1 MRGNDARGGGYHVA
15 LAAALTTAALLL
27 SSCGSGSPAAKS
39 SVAKVAVG
47 LDDCGHGWAD
57 PHPGHQ
63 VFELHNTTVAGV
75 EAYLESATDGAIYL
89 DVESIGPNASERA
102 SVTLGNG
109 TYRFVCLPADHDP
122 VEAAKVT
129 ISGAGKVDGL
139 TPGVKPV
146 TQNDLIPA
154 LKIYQGWIT
163 RRLPVLLKQV
173 KQLQSDVT
181 AGDLGA
187 AKRSWLTAHMTY
199 ETLGAAY
206 DAFGDF
212 DAAINGTPSP
222 GTSALGDAHL
232 EGFHRI
238 EAMLWHGKI
247 ATEIGPHTARLVK
260 AVSGLRTAFTQDRID
275 PVDIGLRSH
284 EILENALQFELTG
297 RTDAGSHTNLATI
310 DANLTGTRE
319 ALAPIKTILSSR
331 YPDLAATEKAI
342 DIAQRLVS
350 SYRHDGQWTPL
361 NSLTR
366 SQREELNAQI
376 GATLELLAPVAAITD
391 PRRAA

>member
-1 MRGNDARGGGYHVA
+1 MRGNDVRGGGHVA
-15 LAAALTTAALLL
+15 LIAALAITAALL
-27 SSCGSGSPAAKS
+27 SACGSGSPAAKS

-47 LDDCGHGWAD
+47 LDDCGHGWAN
-57 PHPGHQ
+57 PHPGRQ
-63 VFELHNTTVAGV
+63 VFELHNTTVAGA
-75 EAYLESATDGAIYL
+75 EAYLESATDGAVYL

-102 SVTLGNG
+102 TVTLGNG

-122 VEAAKVT
+122 VQAAKVT
-129 ISGAGKVDGL
+129 ISGAGKIEGL
-139 TPGVKPV
+139 TPAVKPV
-146 TQNDLIPA
+146 TRNDLIPA
-154 LKIYQGWIT
+154 LKTYQGWIAG
-163 RRLPVLLKQV
+163 RLPILLKQV
-173 KQLQSDVT
+173 KQLQTDVA

-187 AKRSWLTAHMTY
+187 ARRSWLTAHMTY

-222 GTSALGDAHL
+222 GTSALANSHL

-238 EAMLWHGKI
+238 ESMLWHGKATAEI
-247 ATEIGPHTARLVK
+247 APHTARLVK
-260 AVSGLRTAFTQDRID
+260 AVSGLRTAFTQDRVD

-319 ALAPIKTILSSR
+319 ALAPIKKILSSR
-331 YPDLAATEKAI
+331 YPDLAATERAI
-342 DIAQRLVS
+342 DTAQHLVRS
-350 SYRHDGQWTPL
+350 HRHDGQWTPL
-361 NSLTR
+361 TSLTR
-366 SQREELNAQI
+366 SQREQLNAQI
-376 GATLELLAPVAAITD
+376 SGTLELLAPVAAITD